1 MAKQAKALKKKL
13 QMYGSNEEDE
23 EDIGGGDSEENGD
36 DGKLWGAKKSDY
48 YKEEEVSSAEES
60 EEDEDELMQE
70 EETEAKTLQR
80 KAAAALQPDD
90 FGLDLYATHP
100 EEEDEDQEGKGE
112 EEEEEEEE
120 GDDLE
125 VRAAAVRQDSLE
137 LVGLISEL
145 KSTLE
150 EIRGRVGPL
159 LQEIQAEQLAT
170 KEGISYLEAKHILLI
185 HYGACII
192 FYLLLK
198 AEGRPVVDH
207 PVIQRLI
214 EARTYLE
221 KIRPIDKRLQ
231 YQIQKLLNAIKK
243 SGVEQEEG
251 EKGELQH
258 GPRPEALRVV
268 EEDRQVGALQ
278 KSQEDGG
285 IYRPPRLNPAAME
298 SDVQE
303 RKERRRL
310 LHEARR
316 AERSSYL
323 NELALELTGAPE
335 EHRNSRH
342 LGMETT
348 EAKRH
353 QRRMSAREE
362 VEEELMTR
370 LPLSREERKMMK
382 AHARG
387 GLSGK
392 ALLND
397 LVDDVV
403 GLTGSEA
410 PAGSSLFV
418 AGKHLVSQKFG
429 ADLTIRKGQDLKSG
443 DDLLPTK
450 DSLSLR
456 RAKRDA
462 AMAKLHE
469 SMDDYDDYEKK
480 DAVVSED
487 PFYEEIRQNR
497 GSNKQ
502 RRNES
507 YLYPDLLPPSKEVTT
522 SGARKISTAIEK
534 NRGLTPHRRKDLKN
548 PRKKH
553 RIKFGEAKVRRKG
566 QVQEVRENAGMA
578 YSGEGTGIKAR
589 LSKSV
594 KF

>member
-1 MAKQAKALKKKL
+1 
-13 QMYGSNEEDE
+13 MYGSDEEDE
-23 EDIGGGDSEENGD
+23 EDEEDDNGEE
-36 DGKLWGAKKSDY
+36 DGRLWGAKKSEY
-48 YKEEEVSSAEES
+48 YKEDEVSSAEES
-60 EEDEDELMQE
+60 EEDEDEVLQE
-70 EETEAKTLQR
+70 EEAEAKTLQR
-80 KAAAALQPDD
+80 KAAAALRPDD
-90 FGLDLYATHP
+90 FGLDLYTSHP
-100 EEEDEDQEGKGE
+100 EQEGEEEDGEATDEGEDL
-112 EEEEEEEE
+112 
-120 GDDLE
+120 DL
-125 VRAAAVRQDSLE
+125 RAAAVRQDSLE
-137 LVGLISEL
+137 LMGLISEL

-159 LQEIQAEQLAT
+159 LQEIQNEQLAT
-170 KEGISYLEAKHILLI
+170 EEGISYLEAKHILLI

-198 AEGRPVVDH
+198 AEGRSVVDH

-251 EKGELQH
+251 EKAELQH
-258 GPRPEALRVV
+258 GPRPDALQISKEDERATALR
-268 EEDRQVGALQ
+268 
-278 KSQEDGG
+278 KSEDGEV
-285 IYRPPRLNPAAME
+285 YRPPRLNPAAME

-316 AERSSYL
+316 AGQSSYL
-323 NELALELTGAPE
+323 NELALELAGAPE
-335 EHRNSRH
+335 EHRSNGY
-342 LGMETT
+342 LALETT

-382 AHARG
+382 SHTRG

-392 ALLND
+392 ALMND

-403 GLTGSEA
+403 GLTGDGA
-410 PAGSSLFV
+410 PTGSSLFV

-429 ADLTIRKGQDLKSG
+429 ADLTVRKGQGLRSG
-443 DDLLPTK
+443 DDLLPAQ
-450 DSLSLR
+450 DSLALR

-462 AMAKLHE
+462 AMARLHE
-469 SMDDYDDYEKK
+469 TMDDPDEYEKK
-480 DAVVSED
+480 DAVVEED
-487 PFYEEIRQNR
+487 PFYEEIKQSRES
-497 GSNKQ
+497 GKQ
-502 RRNES
+502 RRKEA
-507 YLYPDLLPPSKEVTT
+507 YLYPDLLPPSKEATT
-522 SGARKISTAIEK
+522 GGARKISTSIEK

-566 QVQEVRENAGMA
+566 QVQEVRTNAGMA

-589 LSKSV
+589 ISKSV